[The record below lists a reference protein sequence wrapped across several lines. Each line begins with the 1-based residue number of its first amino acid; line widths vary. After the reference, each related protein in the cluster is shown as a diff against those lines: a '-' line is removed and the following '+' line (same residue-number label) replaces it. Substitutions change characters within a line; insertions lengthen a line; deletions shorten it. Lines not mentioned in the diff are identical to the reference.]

1 MKLFMLVL
9 FIIKILVESKL
20 LKAEGRETRDQI
32 ADHPLD
38 QRERKEFQKT
48 MYFRFITTLKPFDYI
63 DHNKLWEIL

>member
-20 LKAEGRETRDQI
+20 LKAEGRGTRDQI

-38 QRERKEFQKT
+38 QRERNSG
-48 MYFRFITTLKPFDYI
+48 KPCTFASLP
-63 DHNKLWEIL
+63 H